1 MYSCSTGW
9 IVMGRIHSNATRI
22 MYVRE
27 QMLHLSSYRLKVP
40 AFSNCHSPQCIA
52 YISPD
57 RCRCSQC
64 TTKCACYNTNGA
76 DDDGAG
82 NTGVVRPVL
91 RLTTHGTDSD
101 RLIDRADSKEPGQG
115 SITSAGFRAASKV

>member
-1 MYSCSTGW
+1 
-9 IVMGRIHSNATRI
+9 

-76 DDDGAG
+76 DDDGEYRYSTASSAL
-82 NTGVVRPVL
+82 VL
-91 RLTTHGTDSD
+91 RLTTG
-101 RLIDRADSKEPGQG
+101 
-115 SITSAGFRAASKV
+115 